1 MTRDTPGSALEITHE
16 EVLSHKVEAIVESFK
31 VWHRLLG
38 HALEHDSLRVWS
50 HLLTKIFSHTA
61 HRCSNIIT
69 LLVPSDGKVI
79 YDAASISRVGVALCR
94 LWTHVALEVVTTVE
108 ELADVTTNVMLNY
121 KTTARM
127 LSNKIFNIE
136 DHLIQDNKLAPASD

>member
-1 MTRDTPGSALEITHE
+1 M
-16 EVLSHKVEAIVESFK
+16 
-31 VWHRLLG
+31 
-38 HALEHDSLRVWS
+38 
-50 HLLTKIFSHTA
+50 
-61 HRCSNIIT
+61 
-69 LLVPSDGKVI
+69 
-79 YDAASISRVGVALCR
+79 GVALCR